1 MPRLARQFV
10 LKAAEPRPGTPLDR
24 AVRGAIAA
32 RGRSLLRVY
41 AHAIDDQRCGPRA
54 VHKLRSG
61 VRRLETALAAGEPCL
76 DHDRLVSVR
85 KLTRAVR
92 RLAGPVRDA
101 DVLAALSEDVL
112 PVCPE
117 RDQWI
122 ESLRKQ
128 RRRAARRLKALRD
141 KSPAERLW
149 RRLRKLLADV
159 RVPQGQRTWSDA
171 WSEDARRLLDR
182 VRLAAGAEM
191 TSDDELHALRIEL
204 KRLKYALEI
213 FRACLRSAE
222 WKPIMAAVSD
232 LVELF
237 GRFNDASVLTS
248 ALQGQPAVLRS
259 ASGAA
264 LAQLRGQVLNTLRR
278 GELSRLLKRLDPSAT
293 GYARVR

>member
-76 DHDRLVSVR
+76 DAERLERVR
-85 KLTRAVR
+85 ALTRQVR
-92 RLAGPVRDA
+92 RRAGPVRDA

-112 PVCPE
+112 PACPE
-117 RDQWI
+117 RDEWI
-122 ESLRKQ
+122 ETLRKQ
-128 RRRAARRLKALRD
+128 RRRASRRLKSLRE

-159 RVPQGQRTWSDA
+159 RVPEGQRTWSDA
-171 WSEDARRLLDR
+171 WTEDVQRLLDR
-182 VRLAAGAEM
+182 VRLAAGADM

-213 FRACLRSAE
+213 FRACFHSAE
-222 WKPIMAAVSD
+222 WKPIMAGVSD

-237 GRFNDASVLTS
+237 GRFNDVSVLTA
-248 ALQGQPAVLRS
+248 ALGDQPGVLQS
-259 ASGAA
+259 ASAAA
-264 LAQLRGQVLNTLRR
+264 LAALRGQVLSSLRHR
-278 GELSRLLKRLDPSAT
+278 ELDRILKRLDAAA
-293 GYARVR
+293 GYARTR